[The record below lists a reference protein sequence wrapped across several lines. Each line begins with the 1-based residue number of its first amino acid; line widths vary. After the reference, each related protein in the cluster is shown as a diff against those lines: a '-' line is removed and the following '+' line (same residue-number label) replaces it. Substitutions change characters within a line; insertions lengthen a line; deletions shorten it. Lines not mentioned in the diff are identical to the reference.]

1 MRSPLIPIILGL
13 ALVIGTISLDIY
25 QRRSHEEDVR
35 GIATL
40 RDNLDSARL
49 ALAAATTGSDSAR
62 LTEEIRSREY
72 FLSRRQYHVP
82 QSQAALAGRWRL
94 TGPRT
99 ILVAFGGLLVVAG
112 LVVLRQ
118 RKSGAA

>member
-99 ILVAFGGLLVVAG
+99 ILVAFAGLLVMAG